1 HFARRHRAESRSDRH
16 GCAQDSCSPSR
27 GSSAVG
33 HRLRSRLRCALPGC
47 HGKGLVVDGTNT
59 GDRSLP
65 RTSPHGAEAQ
75 HKGSSCFNQLIFW
88 SPTRERSDT
97 MKPKQTTP
105 IPLGTAYPAP
115 VSTSDLQEQIRRR
128 AYQLYEERG
137 KEDGHE
143 LDDWLQAESES
154 RQQKVK
160 TVAA

>member
-1 HFARRHRAESRSDRH
+1 
-16 GCAQDSCSPSR
+16 
-27 GSSAVG
+27 
-33 HRLRSRLRCALPGC
+33 
-47 HGKGLVVDGTNT
+47 
-59 GDRSLP
+59 
-65 RTSPHGAEAQ
+65 
-75 HKGSSCFNQLIFW
+75 
-88 SPTRERSDT
+88 